1 MSDNF
6 LEREL
11 NRYKENLQILVVNEG
26 RFVLIK
32 GDENFE
38 YFDTYD
44 DALKAGYEKYGI
56 NPFLVHKISRVE
68 SIVNFTRSLRIPS
81 CQV

>member
-1 MSDNF
+1 M
-6 LEREL
+6 
-11 NRYKENLQILVVNEG
+11 NRYRENLKNLLVYEG

-32 GDENFE
+32 DDENFE
-38 YFDTYD
+38 FFDTYD

-56 NPFLVHKISRVE
+56 HPFLVHKINRVE